1 MGSVLA
7 GEGSEAAVRVQ
18 ATISPRAP
26 ALMLPRWLPTGV
38 REARSEGEAAAAA
51 ESAEAI
57 QVAEARPRAAGE
69 GAAVGRGAPG
79 RALAPGSV
87 AERLTPGEGAPLPHS
102 PARPRRRRELAEL
115 RERLR
120 ARAMRRVVEPGGP
133 RGFVRRGEA
142 HEHGRSLE
150 GHAALD
156 VAAAAS
162 VAPPAGADG
171 GGRSVAGRHGHE
183 AAERQQVTPLE
194 PGGLSVGEGAAT
206 GAAMHGGREATA
218 AMRRAVFDHE
228 GDVRLELS
236 R

>member
-1 MGSVLA
+1 M
-7 GEGSEAAVRVQ
+7 RVQ

-38 REARSEGEAAAAA
+38 REARSEAEAAAAE

-57 QVAEARPRAAGE
+57 QVADARPRAAGE

-79 RALAPGSV
+79 KALAPGSV

-102 PARPRRRRELAEL
+102 RAWQTRRRELTEL

-120 ARAMRRVVEPGGP
+120 ARAMRRAAEPGGQ
-133 RGFVRRGEA
+133 RGVVRRGEA
-142 HEHGRSLE
+142 DEDGRSLE
-150 GHAALD
+150 GHAVPD

-162 VAPPAGADG
+162 VAPPPSADD
-171 GGRSVAGRHGHE
+171 GGRSVAGGYGHGV
-183 AAERQQVTPLE
+183 AERRQVTPLE
-194 PGGLSVGEGAAT
+194 PGGLSVAERAAAGAAT
-206 GAAMHGGREATA
+206 CGGREAAA
-218 AMRRAVFDHE
+218 AMRRAVFDHD